1 MKKQLLVPIIILV
14 LTVSAT
20 LLYMGSSTA
29 KTVELKNDNGPKELA
44 WARPLPESLDRWYDD
59 QPIYLFKMFELGGLL
74 MGVLVNTQQDDMAN
88 AKIAYQIFSS
98 EYKNSSRMVPE
109 WKKYYDVKAVN
120 IVGDA
125 LETGDRNKTLASIE
139 VVFQKCIS
147 CHTAEKTK
155 VFAKY
160 HWKDFNDVK
169 MKTVNPE
176 QPETSWTEAK
186 AKYLVMG
193 FDGTIVNA
201 RENQQETANKSFQ
214 QFKVMFKFMND
225 SCYSCH
231 DTERKYYVSEDVM
244 NLINRAEEQIKSS
257 DLMNASNT
265 MEQIGMISCY
275 KCHVTHE
282 PFQRLKDIV
291 STGR

>member
-1 MKKQLLVPIIILV
+1 MKKQLLVPIMILV

-74 MGVLVNTQQDDMAN
+74 MGVLVNTQQGDTAN

-98 EYKNSSRMVPE
+98 EYKNSSKMVPE

-120 IVGDA
+120 KVGDA

-139 VVFQKCIS
+139 VVFQKCFS

-169 MKTVNPE
+169 MRTVNPE

-186 AKYLVMG
+186 AKYLVTG
-193 FDGTIVNA
+193 FDGTISNA
-201 RENQQETANKSFQ
+201 RENQQEAANKSFQ

-244 NLINRAEEQIKSS
+244 NLMNMAEEQIKSS

>member
-14 LTVSAT
+14 LTGSAA

-98 EYKNSSRMVPE
+98 EYKNNSRMVPE
-109 WKKYYDVKAVN
+109 WKEYYDIQAVN
-120 IVGDA
+120 KVGDA

-169 MKTVNPE
+169 MRTINPE

-244 NLINRAEEQIKSS
+244 NLINRAEEQIISN
-257 DLMNASNT
+257 DLMNASST

-275 KCHVTHE
+275 ECHVTHE